1 MLAAAGHTNVA
12 MTMRYIDSAAVLRS
26 RFGEPHPA
34 LPEAL
39 AAELELSGLSSIGG
53 KLSIFPF
60 SLGKYGVTPTGIEPV
75 LPT

>member
-1 MLAAAGHTNVA
+1 MLAAASHTNVA

-26 RFGEPHPA
+26 LSPRRWQPNWSCPDCPA
-34 LPEAL
+34 
-39 AAELELSGLSSIGG
+39 SGG

>member
-53 KLSIFPF
+53 ETLY
-60 SLGKYGVTPTGIEPV
+60 LPV
-75 LPT
+75 LTREVWGDPNGN